1 MSKKFLVAASVT
13 SALLGVHSAMAT
25 DYAAC
30 REMLRAKDQLIYAN
44 LSSAANR
51 SLYRSIRQYNEEIV
65 AKTACEKKYFASN
78 SYPSAEE
85 SALIA
90 QCISKSREQ
99 RKQHWDSIK
108 LEQEQISQTN
118 QQKLDKALAKIK
130 RDMRKADCPYE

>member
-1 MSKKFLVAASVT
+1 MAFPGLCEINSVFVVMSKKFLVAASVT

-65 AKTACEKKYFASN
+65 AKIACEKK
-78 SYPSAEE
+78 
-85 SALIA
+85 
-90 QCISKSREQ
+90 
-99 RKQHWDSIK
+99 
-108 LEQEQISQTN
+108 
-118 QQKLDKALAKIK
+118 
-130 RDMRKADCPYE
+130 